1 MRFQLLVGFISVL
14 VYAWGQQAPNRVWYG
29 MNWASINPSHHGL
42 SEYVEAAMGIKQ
54 QWVGFDGAPKTINVT
69 LSFPFN
75 DRKSD
80 GAMFGAGA
88 NILVER
94 N

>member
-1 MRFQLLVGFISVL
+1 MVLGSVSF
-14 VYAWGQQAPNRVWYG
+14 AQQAPNRVWYG

-42 SEYVEAAMGIKQ
+42 NEYVEAALGVKQ
-54 QWVGFDGAPKTINVT
+54 QWVGFDGAPKTINAT

-80 GAMFGAGA
+80 GAMFGAGT

>member
-1 MRFQLLVGFISVL
+1 MRFTLLVGFISVL

-42 SEYVEAAMGIKQ
+42 SEYVEGSMGIKQ
-54 QWVGFDGAPKTINVT
+54 QWVGFDGAPKTINAT

-80 GAMFGAGA
+80 GAMFGAGT
-88 NILVER
+88 NI
-94 N
+94 